1 MNIEINVPTTLSEIT
16 LEQYQRFARLE
27 GDDDFLTRKVLEI
40 FCGVPYENLIDVR
53 YNDVQGV
60 LGHITSMLAEKPPI
74 TLKTSLNGKQWGFI
88 PRLDDISY
96 GEFVDLDTYL
106 RETDT
111 LHKAMAV
118 LYRPIKSSIA
128 EMYSIEGY
136 KGADTYGDTMK
147 QMPMD
152 VVMGALVFFWN
163 LANELLQA
171 TLLSLQDKELMETNG
186 QPTHNSKASGDGTQ
200 HSISSLMAMY
210 EDLMPL
216 QSSPFTNASHS

>member
-40 FCGVPYENLIDVR
+40 FCGVPYKNLTKIRYKDVK
-53 YNDVQGV
+53 GT
-60 LGHITSMLAEKPPI
+60 LGHITSMLAEKPSI
-74 TLKTSLNGKQWGFI
+74 TLKTTLNGKEWGFI

-111 LHKAMAV
+111 LNKAMAV
-118 LYRPIKSSIA
+118 LYRPIEA
-128 EMYSIEGY
+128 EIGKMYSIEKY
-136 KGADTYGDTMK
+136 ESAENHSEELK

-171 TLLSLQDKELMETNG
+171 TLLSSKEVMEQSG
-186 QPTHNSKASGDGTQ
+186 QAKPSSKASGDGTQ
-200 HSISSLMAMY
+200 PSISSVMAMC
-210 EDLMPL
+210 EDLMKL
-216 QSSPFTNASHS
+216 QNFPSTNASHS